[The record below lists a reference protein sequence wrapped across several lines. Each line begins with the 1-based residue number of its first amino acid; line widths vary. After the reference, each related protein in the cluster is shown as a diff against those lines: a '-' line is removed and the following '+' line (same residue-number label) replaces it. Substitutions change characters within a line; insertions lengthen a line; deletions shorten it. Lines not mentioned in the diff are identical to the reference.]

1 MSVNTKNWQELKKP
15 NTLEIKDGG
24 DRQRKVTFV
33 AEPLERGFGLTLGN
47 ALRRVLL
54 SSRSRALRSP
64 RSRSRTCCTSSPRL
78 PACART

>member
-47 ALRRVLL
+47 ALRRGY
-54 SSRSRALRSP
+54 
-64 RSRSRTCCTSSPRL
+64 RTIPQPSTVCWD
-78 PACART
+78 